1 MNTLTDY
8 RRCNMKKQTRGSMKI
23 ILLTIVFFFS
33 CVAYGQ
39 TQPATTER
47 VKELA
52 QAEEI
57 KQPPPSEPQR
67 IDLGKIGVVV
77 AGFRPQA
84 YFGRPRT
91 KGDVASDYAQQ
102 GAVFMLSAGMGGGLG
117 GVGALM
123 FAPVAA
129 GLGAIF
135 GAIRGESEGTI
146 KETEDTLNG
155 YLVSL
160 DFQGTLLDRLL
171 VESAEQTRHSLIP
184 LDLRGPINRGEEVVY
199 DVSSYPDI
207 DTVLEIGVERCG
219 LTGGSRDVNP
229 DFSLSVGGQIR
240 FVSAKDGKVLSTR
253 QIDCSGNATHKFT
266 EWANNNARPFKDE
279 IDRIFP
285 CLAKRIIEEVSYLEE
300 HPPVEQ
306 SEKQE
311 VNEEPSSV
319 PVQDD
324 LSL

>member
-1 MNTLTDY
+1 MNILTDC
-8 RRCNMKKQTRGSMKI
+8 RRCKMKKQTRGSMKI
-23 ILLTIVFFFS
+23 ILLATVFFFS

-39 TQPATTER
+39 TETVIVEQVA
-47 VKELA
+47 ELP
-52 QAEEI
+52 QTEEI
-57 KQPPPSEPQR
+57 KQPVTSEPQR
-67 IDLGKIGVVV
+67 INLGRIGIVV
-77 AGFRPQA
+77 AGFRPNA

-102 GAVFMLSAGMGGGLG
+102 GALFMLSAGAGGGLA

-129 GLGAIF
+129 VAGAVF
-135 GAIRGESEGTI
+135 GAIRGESEGAI

-155 YLVSL
+155 YLASV
-160 DFQGTLLDRLL
+160 DFQGTLRDRLL
-171 VESAEQTRHSLIP
+171 VVSTEQTRHSLIP
-184 LDLRGPINRGEEVVY
+184 LDLRGPLNRGEEVAY

-207 DTVLEIGVERCG
+207 DTVLEIGVERCD
-219 LTGGSRDVNP
+219 LTGNSRGVNP
-229 DFSLSVGGQIR
+229 DFSLSVGGQVR
-240 FVSAKDGKVLSTR
+240 FVSARDGKVLSTR
-253 QIDCSGNATHKFT
+253 QIDCSGNTTHKFT

-285 CLAKRIIEEVSYLEE
+285 CLAQRIIEEASYLEE
-300 HPPVEQ
+300 HPPIEP

-311 VNEEPSSV
+311 LSEEPSSV

-324 LSL
+324 LTL

>member
-1 MNTLTDY
+1 MNTLTDS
-8 RRCNMKKQTRGSMKI
+8 RRCKMKKQTRGSMKI
-23 ILLTIVFFFS
+23 ILLATVLFFS

-39 TQPATTER
+39 TETVLIEQVA
-47 VKELA
+47 ELP
-52 QAEEI
+52 QTEEI
-57 KQPPPSEPQR
+57 KQPVTSEPKR
-67 IDLGKIGVVV
+67 INLGRIGVVV
-77 AGFRPQA
+77 AGFRPQS

-102 GAVFMLSAGMGGGLG
+102 GALFMLSAGAGGGLA

-129 GLGAIF
+129 VAGAVF
-135 GAIRGESEGTI
+135 GAIKGASEGAI

-155 YLVSL
+155 YLASV

-171 VESAEQTRHSLIP
+171 VESVEQTRHSLIP
-184 LDLRGPINRGEEVVY
+184 LDLRGPINQGEEVVY

-207 DTVLEIGVERCG
+207 DTVLEIGLERCG

-229 DFSLSVGGQIR
+229 DFSLSVGGQVR

-300 HPPVEQ
+300 HPPIEQ